1 LDRATGKLAW
11 KQSIHVDELEK
22 VHSEG
27 SAAAASPACD
37 GERVV
42 TFFGSFGLLCYG
54 VDGTPLWSK
63 RLGPFRDEFGSASS
77 PIIVGDKVLLNE
89 DHDLASFLI
98 AVHAASGDT
107 AWQAPREGFTRSYA
121 TPVVWEH
128 DGQKQIVVAGALE
141 LIAYDHHDGHVLWT
155 LDGFA
160 RIVNTTPV
168 PAGGLLYVC
177 SWSPGGDSEARI
189 GMEPWPTALDQW
201 DKNKNGKLENS
212 ELPPG
217 EVRSRFFRIDLN
229 SDQTLDEIEWGKYA
243 RLFELAQNT
252 CVALRPGDD
261 GGPPRV
267 VWQYKRGLP
276 YVASPLVYRGHVF
289 LIKDG
294 GIVTLL
300 DAQTGK
306 LVKQA
311 RAGGEGNYYASPV
324 GGDGKIYAASTAG
337 AVTVF
342 EAGSNAKVLFS
353 RDFQERIA
361 ATPVLADGRVYLR
374 TGKALYCFENR

>member
-1 LDRATGKLAW
+1 
-11 KQSIHVDELEK
+11 
-22 VHSEG
+22 
-27 SAAAASPACD
+27 
-37 GERVV
+37 
-42 TFFGSFGLLCYG
+42 
-54 VDGTPLWSK
+54 
-63 RLGPFRDEFGSASS
+63 
-77 PIIVGDKVLLNE
+77 
-89 DHDLASFLI
+89 
-98 AVHAASGDT
+98 
-107 AWQAPREGFTRSYA
+107 
-121 TPVVWEH
+121 
-128 DGQKQIVVAGALE
+128 
-141 LIAYDHHDGHVLWT
+141 
-155 LDGFA
+155 
-160 RIVNTTPV
+160 
-168 PAGGLLYVC
+168 
-177 SWSPGGDSEARI
+177 
-189 GMEPWPTALDQW
+189 
-201 DKNKNGKLENS
+201 
-212 ELPPG
+212 
-217 EVRSRFFRIDLN
+217 
-229 SDQTLDEIEWGKYA
+229 
-243 RLFELAQNT
+243 
-252 CVALRPGDD
+252 
-261 GGPPRV
+261 
-267 VWQYKRGLP
+267 LP